1 MAYITDR
8 TELDVI
14 MGTSKGNYGAAD
26 LNRVE
31 FGVGRISD
39 TLGLGLSVKTDWM
52 APGDY
57 DPNAWPVESQMA
69 RYLENIRSIQMVF
82 GLGFIRLPASMDRL
96 TYVTANNIERILS
109 RAEQLTDGILS
120 TYRYSGELIAGEE

>member
-14 MGTSKGNYGAAD
+14 MGTSKGRYGAAD

-31 FGVGRISD
+31 SGVGKISES
-39 TLGLGLSVKTDWM
+39 LGLNLTVKTDWM

-57 DPNAWPVESQMA
+57 DPDTWPVESQMA

-82 GLGFIRLPASMDRL
+82 GLGFIRLPTSMDRL

-120 TYRYSGELIAGEE
+120 TYRYSGDLFAGEE